1 LPSRLQQS
9 STTSNAPEQ
18 NDQVRFCWITHPFH
32 PSYGKKIK
40 IVQLRQ
46 SWGQDLVFYHH
57 EDGRLTYINAL
68 WTDVYEPDP
77 FNAVSDGRSIFRFQE
92 LLELFRLIDNL
103 MQEEQ

>member
-1 LPSRLQQS
+1 
-9 STTSNAPEQ
+9 
-18 NDQVRFCWITHPFH
+18 
-32 PSYGKKIK
+32 
-40 IVQLRQ
+40 
-46 SWGQDLVFYHH
+46 VFYHH